1 MRSIH
6 RMTFGTKRLRG
17 VARTALALLALVA
30 VAASPAMAQDDG
42 AGSYITPFPQGDVYR
57 LIVLGDDLADGLLGG
72 VVDALGTDSR
82 LQIDKKLVSLNGL
95 NRADFPEK
103 LQAIEEQLG
112 QSQPHIAVVMMG
124 AWDRVSMKG
133 TGKRTTFG
141 TPEWKAEYAAR
152 ADRVMKALK
161 RKNIAVYWVGLP
173 NVRRA
178 DMAEDVQMMN
188 QILRDRIYL
197 NGMKYIDAYAGFAD
211 EAGEYS
217 SYGPDVTG
225 KMRLLRDGDGVYFT
239 VAGYRKLAHFVERD
253 LKRDL
258 TQAKGERAI
267 PLAGAEDE
275 QAKINPERVAQKKA
289 EDDAAAAK
297 AAAAAAAG
305 SGTPADATAAAPAVP
320 AGSPG
325 GDQKGDN
332 GRIVLKSVGAGGRE
346 ESITVDIVRPPIPA
360 SVIALVTRKESSERL
375 SQMGEQVLDQLPGG
389 LSVMNSI
396 TPVAGTSGGT
406 QRRLSTVQTPYYRVF
421 IKGER
426 LPPRRGRADDF
437 TWPRPEPPP
446 PPAALLEQPQPAA
459 GPLETGSAEASEPRR
474 SATPR

>member
-1 MRSIH
+1 MACSTGFTGPWR
-6 RMTFGTKRLRG
+6 
-17 VARTALALLALVA
+17 VALGLLAAAFVVLA
-30 VAASPAMAQDDG
+30 AASSQPALAQDDG
-42 AGSYITPFPQGDVYR
+42 GASYITPFPQGDVYR
-57 LIVLGDDLADGLLGG
+57 LIVLGDDLAEGLIGG
-72 VVDALGTDSR
+72 VVDALGSDSR
-82 LQIDKKLVSLNGL
+82 LQIERKVVSLNGL
-95 NRADFPEK
+95 NRAEFPEK
-103 LQAIEEQLG
+103 LQGIEEQLG
-112 QSQPHIAVVMMG
+112 QSQPHIAVVMLG

-173 NVRRA
+173 NVRRS

-211 EAGEYS
+211 ENGEYS

-225 KMRLLRDGDGVYFT
+225 KSRLLRDGDGVYFT

-258 TQAKGERAI
+258 TQAKGERAV
-267 PLAGAEDE
+267 PLAGTEEE

-289 EDDAAAAK
+289 EEDAAAAK
-297 AAAAAAAG
+297 AAG
-305 SGTPADATAAAPAVP
+305 GKSATETVATTPAVP
-320 AGSPG
+320 AGAAG

-332 GRIVLKSVGAGGRE
+332 GRIVLKSIGAGGRE
-346 ESITVDIVRPPIPA
+346 ENVTVDIVRPPIPA

-375 SQMGEQVLDQLPGG
+375 SQMGEQIVDPLAGG

-396 TPVAGTSGGT
+396 TPATGAGPAGG
-406 QRRLSTVQTPYYRVF
+406 QRRVSTVQTPYYRVF

-426 LPPRRGRADDF
+426 LAPRRGRADDF
-437 TWPRPEPPP
+437 TWPRPEPPL
-446 PPAALLEQPQPAA
+446 PPAALLEPAPSSA
-459 GPLETGSAEASEPRR
+459 PLETGSADQAPSPRPPTR
-474 SATPR
+474 R

>member
-1 MRSIH
+1 MVH
-6 RMTFGTKRLRG
+6 A
-17 VARTALALLALVA
+17 VLALLALVT

-82 LQIDKKLVSLNGL
+82 LQIDKKVVALNGL
-95 NRADFPEK
+95 NRAEFPEK

-289 EDDAAAAK
+289 EEDAAAAAK
-297 AAAAAAAG
+297 DAAASG
-305 SGTPADATAAAPAVP
+305 GGTPADATATAPAVP
-320 AGSPG
+320 AGSQG

-332 GRIVLKSVGAGGRE
+332 GRIVLKSVGASGRE

-396 TPVAGTSGGT
+396 TPAAGASGGA

-446 PPAALLEQPQPAA
+446 PPAALLEPQPTP
-459 GPLETGSAEASEPRR
+459 GPLETGSAEATEPRSR
-474 SATPR
+474 TPR

>member
-1 MRSIH
+1 
-6 RMTFGTKRLRG
+6 MTTENSRLRG
-17 VARTALALLALVA
+17 GLCAALALLALVT
-30 VAASPAMAQDDG
+30 VAASPAAAQDDG

-57 LIVLGDDLADGLLGG
+57 LVVLGDDLADGLLGG
-72 VVDALGTDSR
+72 VVDALSTDSR
-82 LQIDKKLVSLNGL
+82 LQIDKKVVALNGL
-95 NRADFPEK
+95 NRAEFPEK

-275 QAKINPERVAQKKA
+275 QAKINPERAAQKKA
-289 EDDAAAAK
+289 EEDAAAAK
-297 AAAAAAAG
+297 KTAAAAG
-305 SGTPADATAAAPAVP
+305 GDGTPADATAATPAVP

-325 GDQKGDN
+325 GEQKGDN
-332 GRIVLKSVGAGGRE
+332 GRIVLKSIGAGGRE

-360 SVIALVTRKESSERL
+360 SVVALVTRKESSERL

-396 TPVAGTSGGT
+396 TPAAGSSGGA

-437 TWPRPEPPP
+437 TWPRPEPPL
-446 PPAALLEQPQPAA
+446 PPAALLAPPADA
-459 GPLETGSAEASEPRR
+459 TGLETGSAAPGSSRR
-474 SATPR
+474 DSRPSR